1 MIRGAGEGFNQH
13 SNRNEGTIVSMHII
27 IGTAEASAV
36 NGAPPVY
43 LLPIQVLWVPLVG
56 VVGVDDDGK
65 LISFQARHVLV

>member
-1 MIRGAGEGFNQH
+1 MC
-13 SNRNEGTIVSMHII
+13 II
-27 IGTAEASAV
+27 IGTAEAAAV